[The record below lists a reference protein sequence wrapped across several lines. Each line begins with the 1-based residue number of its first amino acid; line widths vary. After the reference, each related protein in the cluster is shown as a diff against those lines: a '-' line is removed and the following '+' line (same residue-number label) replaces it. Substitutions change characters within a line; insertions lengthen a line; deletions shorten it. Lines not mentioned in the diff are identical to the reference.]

1 MRGNGSRKP
10 PDAAVSTQGLNQ
22 NPLSLCRDL
31 VGAHTQPDMK
41 KTHRIVDG
49 AFFISAFKAGF

>member
-31 VGAHTQPDMK
+31 VGAHTQAGIK
-41 KTHRIVDG
+41 KRTVSQTVR
-49 AFFISAFKAGF
+49 FFISAFKAGF